1 MARWLCNSPLP
12 GAELKLRGI
21 VKTGMEFSTPDDP
34 EDPYFE
40 RARESWIPLDSAAEK
55 LVAQAKKDADK
66 LNEQRAKELARR
78 RQLEEDAKN
87 GINTRPFETKPNQVD
102 QHFGLG
108 IGRGETV
115 PQDEEIQKRNDA
127 WTKQVQKEAKKGGAS
142 DEKQAVQDVVRE
154 HQALAGG
161 AAAQPVADPNDLTG
175 AAEKDGKGSSRKA
188 DEKAADKKK

>member
-21 VKTGMEFSTPDDP
+21 VKTGLEFSTPDDP
-34 EDPYFE
+34 KDPYFE

-55 LVAQAKKDADK
+55 LVAQAKKDAEK
-66 LNEQRAKELARR
+66 MNEQRAKELAQR
-78 RQLEEDAKN
+78 RQLEEDARN
-87 GINTRPFETKPNQVD
+87 GIVTVRPFETKPNQVE

-108 IGRGETV
+108 IGRGETA

-127 WTKQVQKEAKKGGAS
+127 WTKQVQKEAKKGAS
-142 DEKQAVQDVVRE
+142 ASEEKQAAQDVVRE

-161 AAAQPVADPNDLTG
+161 AAAQPVVDPNDLT
-175 AAEKDGKGSSRKA
+175 ADKDAKGSKGS
-188 DEKAADKKK
+188 KK

>member
-34 EDPYFE
+34 KDPYFE
-40 RARESWIPLDSAAEK
+40 RARESWLPLDSAADK
-55 LVAQAKKDADK
+55 LVSQAKKDADK
-66 LNEQRAKELARR
+66 MNEQKAQDLAKR
-78 RQLEEDAKN
+78 RQLEEDAKH
-87 GINTRPFETKPNQVD
+87 GINTRPFETKPNQVE

-127 WTKQVQKEAKKGGAS
+127 WTKQVRKDQKKDDTSETRQ
-142 DEKQAVQDVVRE
+142 EVQDVVRE

-161 AAAQPVADPNDLTG
+161 AAAQPVPDPGDLT
-175 AAEKDGKGSSRKA
+175 A
-188 DEKAADKKK
+188 AADKDAKGSPKKK

>member
-1 MARWLCNSPLP
+1 MARWLCNAPLP
-12 GAELKLRGI
+12 GSELKLRGI

-34 EDPYFE
+34 KDPYFE
-40 RARESWIPLDSAAEK
+40 RARESWLPLDSAAEK
-55 LVAQAKKDADK
+55 LVVQAKKDAEAINKQKQED
-66 LNEQRAKELARR
+66 LARR

-87 GINTRPFETKPNQVD
+87 GINTRPFETKPNQVE

-127 WTKQVQKEAKKGGAS
+127 WTKQVRKDQKKDDTSETRQ
-142 DEKQAVQDVVRE
+142 EVQEVVRE

-161 AAAQPVADPNDLTG
+161 AAAQIVPDPGDLT
-175 AAEKDGKGSSRKA
+175 AEKDAKGSA
-188 DEKAADKKK
+188 KKK

>member
-115 PQDEEIQKRNDA
+115 PQD
-127 WTKQVQKEAKKGGAS
+127 
-142 DEKQAVQDVVRE
+142 VVRE